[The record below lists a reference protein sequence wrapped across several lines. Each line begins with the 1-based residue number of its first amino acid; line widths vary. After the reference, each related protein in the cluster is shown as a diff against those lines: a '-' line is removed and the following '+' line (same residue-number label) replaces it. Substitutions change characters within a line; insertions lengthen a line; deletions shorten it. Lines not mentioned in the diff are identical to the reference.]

1 MAIIGDILE
10 CTFNFSQGNKT
21 ANMVQFYEVTAST
34 GGGVLESDIGY
45 TLNEGML
52 AIAPTWLHTS
62 AVYNGLYVKNMTN
75 GLNYNER
82 VEAESG
88 DIGGDPAAAFIAA
101 SVKQQVGT
109 LLTRAGFKRLPFI
122 GEAQMNGETWVI
134 GSTQETAILDYLK
147 AHPSVCWV
155 ARFNSGVMV
164 QDGRYTAF
172 NGLKGCPDIM
182 GMLVGG
188 AFFGIEVKSQTGK
201 ATPAQ
206 LEFIDKTVKGGG
218 LAGIAR
224 SIEDVDALL
233 FSVL

>member
-1 MAIIGDILE
+1 MKRTPKPTLAETVAANRRTLHFLDFCAGKEPRKFTELNCDKPKKPRAKKQPSALKVSEHDI
-10 CTFNFSQGNKT
+10 Q
-21 ANMVQFYEVTAST
+21 
-34 GGGVLESDIGY
+34 
-45 TLNEGML
+45 
-52 AIAPTWLHTS
+52 
-62 AVYNGLYVKNMTN
+62 
-75 GLNYNER
+75 
-82 VEAESG
+82 
-88 DIGGDPAAAFIAA
+88 
-101 SVKQQVGT
+101 
-109 LLTRAGFKRLPFI
+109 
-122 GEAQMNGETWVI
+122 
-134 GSTQETAILDYLK
+134 TAILDYLK
-147 AHPSVCWV
+147 AHPGVCWV

-182 GMLVGG
+182 GMKVGG

-206 LEFIDKTVKGGG
+206 LEFINNTVKGGG

>member
-134 GSTQETAILDYLK
+134 GSTQETAILDYFSEVVIVLNE
-147 AHPSVCWV
+147 ASPSTPTGETIRPVIV
-155 ARFNSGVMV
+155 GRVLNSDVPPKYV
-164 QDGRYTAF
+164 LDLEKTQPVLSASNDGIT
-172 NGLKGCPDIM
+172 
-182 GMLVGG
+182 
-188 AFFGIEVKSQTGK
+188 SQNTRK
-201 ATPAQ
+201 
-206 LEFIDKTVKGGG
+206 
-218 LAGIAR
+218 R
-224 SIEDVDALL
+224 
-233 FSVL
+233 